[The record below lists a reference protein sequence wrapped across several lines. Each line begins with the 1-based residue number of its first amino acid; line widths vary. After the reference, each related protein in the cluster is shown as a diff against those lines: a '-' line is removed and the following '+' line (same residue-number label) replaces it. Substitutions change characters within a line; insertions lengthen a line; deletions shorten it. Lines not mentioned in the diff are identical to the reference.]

1 MPGACPGPLHWD
13 STTCPAGVT
22 DGAGGF
28 RAKPCAR
35 CGKALS
41 CAGCVCLKSPGEG
54 RVAGC
59 ALGGLTLYWEGGV
72 AGNQNPGGMQVA
84 VAEQLP
90 WHSAVCWD
98 KTKINLAF

>member
-1 MPGACPGPLHWD
+1 MVL
-13 STTCPAGVT
+13 
-22 DGAGGF
+22 GGF

-35 CGKALS
+35 RGKALS
-41 CAGCVCLKSPGEG
+41 CTGYVCLKSPGEG

-59 ALGGLTLYWEGGV
+59 ALGGLTLYWEGDV

>member
-1 MPGACPGPLHWD
+1 MVL
-13 STTCPAGVT
+13 
-22 DGAGGF
+22 GGF

-35 CGKALS
+35 SGKALS
-41 CAGCVCLKSPGEG
+41 CTGYVCQKSPREG

-59 ALGGLTLYWEGGV
+59 ALGGLTSYWEGDV

-84 VAEQLP
+84 VSEQLP
-90 WHSAVCWD
+90 WRSAVCWD